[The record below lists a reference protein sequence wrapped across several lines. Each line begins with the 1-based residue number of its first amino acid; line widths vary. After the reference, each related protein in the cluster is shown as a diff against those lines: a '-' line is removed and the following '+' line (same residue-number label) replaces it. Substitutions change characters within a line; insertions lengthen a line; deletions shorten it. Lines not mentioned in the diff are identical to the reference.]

1 MPARAGQEPMD
12 HSVSLIATIAV
23 SFMLAFVLGFGA
35 NKLRLP
41 PLVGYLLAGVAVGP
55 FTPGFVADAGLAGQ
69 LAEVGVIL
77 LMFGVGLHFSPADL
91 SAVRGIALPGAA
103 IAIAAV
109 TAMGAGLALAW
120 GWALGGAL
128 VFGLCL
134 SVASTVVVLRA
145 LEESNGL
152 GTPSGRIAVGW
163 LIAEDLVMVLVLVLL
178 PALAEVLGGHAPG
191 AGGAAHGGSPAGG
204 SLALSLAVTLGKVM
218 LFIGLAIVL
227 GPRVVPWLLQ
237 QVARTGSRELF
248 TLSVLAVAIGIAYGS
263 AQVFGVSF
271 ALGAFFAGLVLSES
285 PFGHRAAAQS
295 LPMQDAF
302 AVLFFVSV
310 GMLFDPTILVREP
323 LAVIEVL
330 LVIVLGKA
338 ALAFLVVLVLGY
350 PAATGVAM
358 AAALARIGEFSF
370 ILAALGVSTGLL
382 PTIGRD
388 LVVAGALLSIT
399 LSAVVFAAADIL
411 TIRLKTTPS
420 LRRYGQKRLAVL
432 QERLEEVRR
441 KAEAREAEHGR
452 KIEAVLGV
460 FPVFAGLDE
469 PAREDLLLLFRPTS
483 AQPGDRIIR
492 QGDRPTGAYFLS
504 KGIVQVDTPGGEV
517 QLGPGDFFGEMALL
531 SGARRSATV
540 TALDFCDLFFISR
553 RDFLSF
559 LARHPGVQARV
570 NEVAEARRKMN
581 DPVEEA

>member
-1 MPARAGQEPMD
+1 MD

-23 SFMLAFVLGFGA
+23 SFMLAFVLGFAA

-103 IAIAAV
+103 LAIAVV
-109 TAMGAGLALAW
+109 TAMGTGMALAW

-152 GTPSGRIAVGW
+152 ATASGRIAVGW

-178 PALAEVLGGHAPG
+178 PALAGVLGGHAPG
-191 AGGAAHGGSPAGG
+191 AGDGHGGAGGGG
-204 SLALSLAVTLGKVM
+204 SLALSLALTLGKVM
-218 LFIGLAIVL
+218 LFIGLAIML

-310 GMLFDPTILVREP
+310 GMLFDPTILVRQP
-323 LAVIEVL
+323 LLVLEVL
-330 LVIVLGKA
+330 FAIVVGKAVVAFAIVL
-338 ALAFLVVLVLGY
+338 LLGY

-370 ILAALGVSTGLL
+370 ILGALGVSTGLL
-382 PTIGRD
+382 PPVGRD

-399 LSAVVFAAADIL
+399 MSALVYALADMATAWL
-411 TIRLKTTPS
+411 RTTPS
-420 LRRYGQKRLAVL
+420 LRRYGQKRLGLL

-452 KIEAVLGV
+452 KIEAVLGA

-469 PAREDLLLLFRPTS
+469 PAREDLLLLFRPAS
-483 AQPGDRIIR
+483 AQPGDRVIR

-504 KGIVQVDTPGGEV
+504 KGIVQVDTPAGQV

-540 TALDFCDLFFISR
+540 TALDFCELYVIDR

-559 LARHPGVQARV
+559 LARHPGVQSRV
-570 NEVAEARRKMN
+570 NEVAEARRRMN
-581 DPVEEA
+581 DPVGDD